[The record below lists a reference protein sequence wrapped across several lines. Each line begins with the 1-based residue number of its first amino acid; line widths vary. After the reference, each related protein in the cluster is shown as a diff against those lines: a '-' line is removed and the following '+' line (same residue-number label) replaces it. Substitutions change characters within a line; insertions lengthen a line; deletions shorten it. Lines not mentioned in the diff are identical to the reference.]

1 MNHTPSEAP
10 AASTLQW
17 FGRTDR
23 GKTRPNNEDA
33 FLGIQFNAQEV
44 HRLGKYGDAALA
56 GVNLAFAVC
65 DGMGGAKAGEFAS
78 RIAVDKTMQFLPRSF
93 AKAAEASPEPGQ
105 EALTALYTQVHHALI
120 HLGSSYPE
128 CQGMETTLSLC
139 WFAPGRMFFAHIG
152 DSRIYH
158 LSAANGSFQQLSHDD
173 TYIGWMRRQGHINER
188 EARAHPRRKV
198 LQKALGGDHQFI
210 APQVG
215 AVAYGAGD
223 IFLLCTDG
231 VVEGL
236 FDSHLADILRA
247 NGSPGSTGNPA
258 NVLVDEAVHRDGGD
272 NATALVIQAG

>member
-1 MNHTPSEAP
+1 MNDTPPAAP
-10 AASTLQW
+10 AAQLKW

-33 FLGIQFNAQEV
+33 FLGIQFDGRELY
-44 HRLGKYGDAALA
+44 RLGKYGDTAMA

-78 RIAVDKTMQFLPRSF
+78 RVAVDKITAILPRSF
-93 AKAAEASPEPGQ
+93 LSSGNEMEAKGEA
-105 EALTALYTQVHHALI
+105 ALTGLFTQVHEALKKV
-120 HLGSSYPE
+120 GDSYPE
-128 CQGMETTLSLC
+128 CKGMETTLSIC
-139 WFAPGRMFFAHIG
+139 WFTPERMFFAHIG

-158 LSAANGSFQQLSHDD
+158 LPAKASAIQQLTQDD
-173 TYIGWMRRQGHINER
+173 THVGWLRRQGQINER

-215 AVAYGAGD
+215 AVGYGPGD

-236 FDSHLADILRA
+236 YDSHLADVLRVNSA
-247 NGSPGSTGNPA
+247 VGAESNPA
-258 NVLVDEAVHRDGGD
+258 NILVDDAVQKDGHD
-272 NATALVIQAG
+272 NSTALVIQVG

>member
-1 MNHTPSEAP
+1 MNTTPNEAP
-10 AASTLQW
+10 AVSHLHW

-33 FLGIQFNAQEV
+33 FLGIQFDAQEV
-44 HRLGKYGDAALA
+44 QRLGKYGEAAIA

-65 DGMGGAKAGEFAS
+65 DGMGGALAGEFAS
-78 RIAVDKTMQFLPRSF
+78 RIAVEKITAFLPRSF
-93 AKAAEASPEPGQ
+93 AKGKQESPVGGLD
-105 EALTALYTQVHHALI
+105 ALTALYTQIHHSLV

-139 WFAPGRMFFAHIG
+139 WFTPGRMFFAHIG

-158 LSAANGSFQQLSHDD
+158 LPAGDGSLQQLSHDD
-173 TYIGWMRRQGHINER
+173 TYVGWMRRQGHINER
-188 EARAHPRRKV
+188 EARQHPRRKV

-215 AVAYGAGD
+215 VADYGRGD
-223 IFLLCTDG
+223 IFLLCSDG

-236 FDSHLADILRA
+236 FDSHLAEVLRA

-258 NVLVDEAVHRDGGD
+258 NVLVDEAVQRDGRD
-272 NATALVIQAG
+272 NSTALVIQAD